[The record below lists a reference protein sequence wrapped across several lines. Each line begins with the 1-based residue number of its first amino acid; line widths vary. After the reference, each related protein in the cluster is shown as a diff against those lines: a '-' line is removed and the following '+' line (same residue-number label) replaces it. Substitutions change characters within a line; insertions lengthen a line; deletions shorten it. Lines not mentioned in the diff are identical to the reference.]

1 MKKYDCLIIEG
12 GGFKTSFTAGV
23 LDAFI
28 SHRYFDF
35 EKIIGVSGGSIAASY
50 YLSGQYRY
58 TINAMRILSKDA
70 QFANYRRALTGKAYL
85 DIDYLQNVA
94 SKKVPFDLENAF
106 KHSKKMKTFFVATH
120 REKGK
125 PVYFRPFKKK
135 WIQMVIAS
143 CTLPFATKGVHKI
156 NDQAYFDGGWS
167 DPLPVQWAVKN
178 GSKKILVLRTKP
190 MEVKVKQ
197 DWADY
202 FGSIYFK
209 STPKLAKTFESAWHT
224 YNASCEFMLNPPKGV
239 VVDQIAP
246 KKFLKSGTYSYSKN
260 TLMLDYRYGLD
271 CGCMH
276 LVENGHK

>member
-28 SHRYFDF
+28 SHNYFDF
-35 EKIIGVSGGSIAASY
+35 DKIIGVSGGSIAASY

-58 TINAMRILSKDA
+58 TINAMRILAKDP

-94 SKKVPFDLENAF
+94 SKKVSFDVEKALKNA
-106 KHSKKMKTFFVATH
+106 KKMKPFFVATH

-125 PVYFRPFKKK
+125 PEYFTPCKKN

-156 NDQAYFDGGWS
+156 DDETYFDGGWS
-167 DPLPVQWAVKN
+167 DPLPIKWAIKN

-190 MEVKVKQ
+190 SGIKVKQ

-209 STPKLAKTFESAWHT
+209 STPRLAKTFESVWKT
-224 YNASCEFMLNPPKGV
+224 YNDSCEYLLNPTKGIEI
-239 VVDQIAP
+239 DQIAP

-271 CGCMH
+271 RGCMH
-276 LVENGHK
+276 LVEKS